1 MFKQKTK
8 KNIAVALAFIFAA
21 SNLWAAFP
29 QKAFG
34 VPVLIVGD
42 TSPTGILNAA
52 NLGVIAGATSATA
65 VNTTITTSKES
76 WLDSLGWMMA
86 NVVIDQFGDA
96 IVDWI
101 RNGFEGSP
109 MFLSDPEGFFRET
122 ANQASGAIISKF
134 NAEWLCSPL
143 GKLKI
148 DLNFLFP
155 GTDRVKYG
163 CTFNDITGNFRDI
176 AGRTDLDDWV
186 DFNVSVA
193 ENDIVKN
200 FSSDYRNGGFLMWL
214 TTADWKN
221 NDVGATL
228 RVVDDAFIAASA
240 KISLGAFQLD
250 LGQGFFG
257 VKKCLA
263 YDAQKNCVK
272 EITTSPGQLVQDQLK
287 LVAGKDLSRLEVADE
302 INEIIGAL
310 ATTMMGWLLTG
321 GNEGEG
327 VMGYDINAY
336 YSGTSR
342 DHFGTLSRSQQIN
355 QTKFDL
361 AAQIQD
367 IENNEKQFS
376 NYLENYAGDLYGAK
390 EKLEI
395 VLAKLK
401 CIKATSTKIVYDDT
415 DCDNMDESIKKI
427 TVSGDKHGTSTID
440 KTLDD
445 ITSDITKTEDQIN
458 SVNGKISIFF
468 GQYGEKA
475 TSTSVQALK
484 LFDEFES
491 GVMFATMGR
500 TLQVVDDAFIAASA
514 KISMGSFQLELGQGF
529 FGMKKCLEYREAY
542 DLEGKKIKGDCVKE
556 ITTSPGQL
564 VQDQLKQVGGKDL
577 SRLEVADEINEII
590 GALATTMMGWL
601 LTGGNDGGGV
611 LGYDKNADY
620 SGSNRDH
627 YGELSKS
634 QQIISKKSNI
644 SSQIQNIKSN
654 EERYSNSLE
663 NYADALYGAKEK
675 LEIVLTKLKCIKA
688 TSTWVISDD
697 TDCDGMD
704 ESIKK
709 ITVSGDKYETS
720 AIDKTINDITSDISK
735 TEDQISSVDG
745 KISTFTGKYGDNAT
759 STSVQALELFDEFE
773 SEVNKAGS
781 LGKITSITNEYC
793 YSYNKDNKTGE
804 ICGLFGDKS
813 SSDSMAVHVSSE
825 INPVIQD
832 SAGNIKTKIYWK
844 ALNAESCQATGG
856 DSDKI
861 WKKTEIS
868 TSGSYTTT
876 NFATTTPYESR
887 TYGVKCADAENNN
900 ETAEV
905 SVSADSSVAAE
916 MSGSLFAKNTFVK
929 SGESSSLYWL
939 SSNASQCYLYSDQ
952 DSFSGDA
959 EYITSS
965 SDGWF
970 AGSEGYYL
978 KTSLTKT
985 TGQSTA
991 TFNAGETF
999 QYKLICG
1006 DSNGAYKVLS
1016 GLEIASE
1023 DGSKETYKTHGQK
1036 KNKVLIKETA
1046 KIEAEMERIGLE
1058 FACLLNEYTQV
1069 EGVSES
1075 ECGG

>member
-65 VNTTITTSKES
+65 VNTTITVNKES

-186 DFNVSVA
+186 DFNVDVG
-193 ENDIVKN
+193 EDNIVKN

-336 YSGTSR
+336 YSGTNR

-491 GVMFATMGR
+491 GVMFATS
-500 TLQVVDDAFIAASA
+500 LA
-514 KISMGSFQLELGQGF
+514 KIT
-529 FGMKKCLEYREAY
+529 
-542 DLEGKKIKGDCVKE
+542 DL
-556 ITTSPGQL
+556 
-564 VQDQLKQVGGKDL
+564 
-577 SRLEVADEINEII
+577 
-590 GALATTMMGWL
+590 
-601 LTGGNDGGGV
+601 
-611 LGYDKNADY
+611 
-620 SGSNRDH
+620 
-627 YGELSKS
+627 
-634 QQIISKKSNI
+634 
-644 SSQIQNIKSN
+644 
-654 EERYSNSLE
+654 
-663 NYADALYGAKEK
+663 
-675 LEIVLTKLKCIKA
+675 
-688 TSTWVISDD
+688 
-697 TDCDGMD
+697 
-704 ESIKK
+704 
-709 ITVSGDKYETS
+709 
-720 AIDKTINDITSDISK
+720 
-735 TEDQISSVDG
+735 VD
-745 KISTFTGKYGDNAT
+745 
-759 STSVQALELFDEFE
+759 
-773 SEVNKAGS
+773 
-781 LGKITSITNEYC
+781 EYC
-793 YSYNKDNKTGE
+793 YSYNGE
-804 ICGLFGDKS
+804 GKAGKICGLFGDKS
-813 SSDSMAVHVSSE
+813 AGDSMVIYISSE
-825 INPVIQD
+825 KNPATKDIAD
-832 SAGNIKTKIYWK
+832 DIKTKINWK
-844 ALNAESCQATGG
+844 AINAESCLPFGG
-856 DSDKI
+856 DSDVT
-861 WKKTEIS
+861 WKATTIS
-868 TSGSYTTT
+868 ISGSYTTT
-876 NFATTTPYESR
+876 NFKDGESR
-887 TYGVKCADAENNN
+887 KYGVKCADAKSVYS
-900 ETAEV
+900 TAEV
-905 SVSADSSVAAE
+905 TVSADSSIAAD
-916 MSGSLFAKNTFVK
+916 MTGLLFAKSLFVK
-929 SGESSSLYWL
+929 SGESSILYWL
-939 SSNASQCYLYSDQ
+939 TTNASQCYLYSEK
-952 DSFSGDA
+952 DSFSGDVKHV
-959 EYITSS
+959 TSS
-965 SDGWF
+965 SEGWF
-970 AGSEGYYL
+970 IGAGYYL
-978 KTSLTKT
+978 ETYLAKT
-985 TGQSTA
+985 TGQFTA
-991 TFNAGETF
+991 ALEEGDIF
-999 QYKLICG
+999 QDKLICG
-1006 DSNGAYKVLS
+1006 DSSDVYRVLS
-1016 GLEIASE
+1016 ELEIATE
-1023 DGSKETYKTHGQK
+1023 DDNQEIYKTHDQRENKILSKETG
-1036 KNKVLIKETA
+1036 
-1046 KIEAEMERIGLE
+1046 KIEIEMEQTELE

-1069 EGVSES
+1069 EGVSQLECSVFEES
-1075 ECGG
+1075 SSSASSP